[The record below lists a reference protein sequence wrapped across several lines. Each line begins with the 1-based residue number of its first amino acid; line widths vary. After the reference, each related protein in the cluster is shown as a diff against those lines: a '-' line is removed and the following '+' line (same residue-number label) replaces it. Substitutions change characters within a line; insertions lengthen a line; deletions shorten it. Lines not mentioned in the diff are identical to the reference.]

1 MALFFDQDWFR
12 ARLAEAGKTHDA
24 LAAAAGLTLEEL
36 AAVWKDQRVV
46 TAEMVAG
53 FASVLRADAREV
65 AARCG
70 VSTPDASTH
79 GADEPVAGD
88 RGSASDSASEFGSDS
103 GNDERRAMLADGLAR
118 LDRLESDVAALR
130 NLMTQLIEKE
140 PTANK

>member
-1 MALFFDQDWFR
+1 VALFFDQDWFR
-12 ARLAEAGKTHDA
+12 VRLAEAGKTHDA

-70 VSTPDASTH
+70 VSTADGSTH
-79 GADEPVAGD
+79 GANEPVA
-88 RGSASDSASEFGSDS
+88 SAGEVGRNP
-103 GNDERRAMLADGLAR
+103 GRDERRAMLADGFAR

-130 NLMTQLIEKE
+130 ALMTQLIEKE

>member
-70 VSTPDASTH
+70 VSTPD
-79 GADEPVAGD
+79 P
-88 RGSASDSASEFGSDS
+88 
-103 GNDERRAMLADGLAR
+103 GNDEIRAMLADGLAR
-118 LDRLESDVAALR
+118 LDRLEGDVAALR

-140 PTANK
+140 LTANK

>member
-53 FASVLRADAREV
+53 FASVLRVDAREV

-70 VSTPDASTH
+70 VSTPDTSTN
-79 GADEPVAGD
+79 GADNPVA
-88 RGSASDSASEFGSDS
+88 SASEAGNDSGGDS

-118 LDRLESDVAALR
+118 LDRLESDVVALR
-130 NLMTQLIEKE
+130 TLMTQLIEKE

>member
-88 RGSASDSASEFGSDS
+88 QESASNFGSDS
-103 GNDERRAMLADGLAR
+103 GNDERRAMLADGLVR

-130 NLMTQLIEKE
+130 DLMTQLIEKE
-140 PTANK
+140 PTANN

>member
-12 ARLAEAGKTHDA
+12 ARLAEADKTHDA

-88 RGSASDSASEFGSDS
+88 CDSASDFGSDS

-130 NLMTQLIEKE
+130 DLMTQLIEKE